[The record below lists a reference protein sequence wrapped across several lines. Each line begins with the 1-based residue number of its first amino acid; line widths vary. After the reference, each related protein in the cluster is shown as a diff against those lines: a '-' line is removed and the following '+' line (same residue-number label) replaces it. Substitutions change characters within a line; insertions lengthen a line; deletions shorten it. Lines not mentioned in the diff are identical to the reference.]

1 MVNSTH
7 EAHHRTFREFPGLYR
22 RAFALLGL
30 PDPGPTEAESLNC
43 DLTEIQP
50 VERRVDSLLRQRCA
64 DSRTYL
70 LIVESQTKKDP
81 AKARS
86 WGYYLTYLASK
97 HPEAHP
103 MLLVVCRNRHTARWA
118 KGPFRIGH
126 GSQANLHVTP
136 FVLGPEDVPAVKDVD
151 QALEDLELAVL
162 SAVTHIEDA
171 RIDDILE
178 ILATAM
184 KKAPEEF
191 PTELA
196 TELISAGLSGSP
208 SADLWRNLMGAL
220 TLDPNS
226 KTWLAE
232 YYREL
237 GRVESRK
244 EDLLNLCAARGIP
257 LSEEDT
263 ERITAC
269 EDLERLGRWVRKA
282 GTAGTTEEIFA
293 EGTEK

>member
-1 MVNSTH
+1 MVNSSH

-22 RAFALLGL
+22 RAFSLLGL

-50 VERRVDSLLRQRCA
+50 VERRVDSLLRLRCA
-64 DSRTYL
+64 GSRTYL

-86 WGYYLTYLASK
+86 WGYYLTYLANK

-136 FVLGPEDVPAVKDVD
+136 FVLGPDDVPVVRDVD
-151 QALEDLELAVL
+151 QALADLELAVL
-162 SAVTHIEDA
+162 SAVTHVEDA
-171 RIDDILE
+171 RINDILE
-178 ILATAM
+178 ILATALQ
-184 KKAPEEF
+184 KAPEEF
-191 PTELA
+191 PTELS

-226 KTWLAE
+226 KTWFTE
-232 YYREL
+232 YYRNQ
-237 GRVESRK
+237 VWVK
-244 EDLLNLCAARGIP
+244 ALLQVCAKRRIALTPADRERITTCNDNDQ
-257 LSEEDT
+257 LDRWHNNALTATTAEEVFAEDT
-263 ERITAC
+263 E
-269 EDLERLGRWVRKA
+269 K
-282 GTAGTTEEIFA
+282 
-293 EGTEK
+293 